1 LARKDAV
8 RVLLTGADGPL
19 GGRLADRLE
28 GEGHAILR
36 FGAEPADDLADPES
50 IRRACAGCQ
59 AIVHA
64 AAEARP
70 WVRDRRAY
78 DRTNVQGFGN
88 VSEAARHSGARLI
101 HLSSCIAL
109 GPTDGAIF
117 DEESPRATL
126 EFQSDHERT
135 IWVAD
140 QMARHLAGSGMD
152 IVRLYSGIL
161 FGGDAACPL
170 VRPSGGLQPRMPG
183 DGRKR
188 QCFSFIDDVV
198 DGTARALGAAPSG
211 SAYILGGEN
220 RPARD
225 FIAAYARAT
234 GGGGGWRGMP
244 LPLAAAAGR
253 LRRWGADLFGL
264 EPRMPDSLVRFYR
277 HEWAYSSERAEREL
291 GYRIT
296 PFEEAVAS
304 MARP

>member
-1 LARKDAV
+1 M
-8 RVLLTGADGPL
+8 RVLVTGADGPL
-19 GGRLADRLE
+19 GARIADRLE
-28 GEGHAILR
+28 GDGHAVLR
-36 FGAEPADDLADPES
+36 SGAEPAGDQPDYEAV
-50 IRRACAGCQ
+50 
-59 AIVHA
+59 VHA

-109 GPTDGAIF
+109 GPTDGGIF
-117 DEESPRATL
+117 DEQSPRATL
-126 EFQSDHERT
+126 EFHSDHERT
-135 IWVAD
+135 VWVAD

-152 IVRLYSGIL
+152 IVRLYPGIM
-161 FGGDAACPL
+161 FGADDADPL
-170 VRPSGGLQPRMPG
+170 QRLPG
-183 DGRKR
+183 NGRKR
-188 QCFSFIDDVV
+188 QCFTFIDDVV
-198 DGTARALGAAPSG
+198 DGTARALEAAPAG

-225 FIAAYARAT
+225 FIATYAKAAGRR
-234 GGGGGWRGMP
+234 GGWRGMP
-244 LPLAAAAGR
+244 LPLAAVTGR
-253 LRRWGADLFGL
+253 LSRWSADLFGL
-264 EPRMPDSLVRFYR
+264 EPRIPDSLVRFYR